1 MKSKILLLG
10 FALGQLAFTNVS
22 AQSREWLTTTPD
34 TSFNITRDFRNN
46 VKKYPFIKIVPDSP
60 SKTVTEV
67 CNLVYGKVGSR
78 ELHIDAF
85 IPSAAK
91 KKPTPAIIIIHGGGW
106 RSGNRAQHIPLAQH
120 LAALGYASFTVEYRL
135 STEALYPAAVND
147 IKSAIQWVHANSK
160 RFNINTNKIVVLGF
174 SAGGQLAALVGMTSG
189 LDKFDALGSNKGYSS
204 SVQAVIDID
213 GTLTFVAPD
222 AWETQNQQTIAA
234 STMWLGYKRTEK
246 LDIWTA
252 ASPLT
257 YAERNKLPFLFLN
270 SAVDRMHAGRD
281 VFKDMMDKK
290 GVYVRIY
297 NFKDTPHTFCL
308 YQPWFN
314 PMVNNIDQF
323 LTKIFK

>member
-1 MKSKILLLG
+1 MKNKILLLSL
-10 FALGQLAFTNVS
+10 ALGLLAFTKVS
-22 AQSREWLTTTPD
+22 AQSMEWLTATPD
-34 TSFNITRDFRNN
+34 TSFNITRDFKNN

-60 SKTVTEV
+60 SKAVTEV
-67 CNLVYGKVGSR
+67 RNLVYGKVGSR

-85 IPSAAK
+85 TPSAAK
-91 KKPTPAIIIIHGGGW
+91 KKPAPAVIIVHGGGW
-106 RSGNRAQHIPLAQH
+106 RSGNRTQHIPLAQH

-147 IKSAIQWVHANSK
+147 IKSAIQWLHANAK

-189 LDKFDALGSNKGYSS
+189 SDKFDALDSNKGYSS

-222 AWETQNQQTIAA
+222 AWETQNQQTVAA

-281 VFKDMMDKK
+281 VFKEMMDKK
-290 GVYVRIY
+290 GVYVRID

>member
-1 MKSKILLLG
+1 MKNKILLLSL
-10 FALGQLAFTNVS
+10 ALCLLAFTKVL
-22 AQSREWLTTTPD
+22 AQSKEWLTDTPD
-34 TSFNITRDFRNN
+34 TSFNIARDFKNN
-46 VKKYPFIKIVPDSP
+46 IKKYPFIKIVPDSP
-60 SKTVTEV
+60 SKAVTEV
-67 CNLVYGKVGSR
+67 RNLVYGRVGGR

-85 IPSAAK
+85 TPSAVK
-91 KKPTPAIIIIHGGGW
+91 KKPTPAVIIIHGGGW

-147 IKSAIQWVHANSK
+147 IKWAIQWLHTNAK
-160 RFNINTNKIVVLGF
+160 RFNINPDKITVLGF

-189 LDKFDALGSNKGYSS
+189 LNKFDALNSNKEYPS

-222 AWETQNQQTIAA
+222 AWETQNQQTVAA
-234 STMWLGYKRTEK
+234 STMWLGYKRTEN
-246 LDIWTA
+246 LAIWTE

-281 VFKDMMDKK
+281 AFKNMMDKK
-290 GVYVRIY
+290 GVYVRIES
-297 NFKDTPHTFCL
+297 FKDTPHTFCL
-308 YQPWFN
+308 YRPWFD
-314 PMVNNIDQF
+314 PMVTDIDQF